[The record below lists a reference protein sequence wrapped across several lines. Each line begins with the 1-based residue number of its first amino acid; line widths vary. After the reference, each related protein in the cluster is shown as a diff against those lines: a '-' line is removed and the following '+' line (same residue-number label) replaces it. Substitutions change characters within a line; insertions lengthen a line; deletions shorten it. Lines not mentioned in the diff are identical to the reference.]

1 MKETSGV
8 FDMFQKATPL
18 CKTAGLLFILGK
30 LNFLPA
36 AIVPLVS
43 RSWGFFFIAV
53 YIACIVGAIVL
64 SLLDMFKRKRGDYN
78 DKAPSRKDVEKW
90 AKQYNLI

>member
-1 MKETSGV
+1 MKETSG
-8 FDMFQKATPL
+8 FASMLQKASPL
-18 CKTAGLLFILGK
+18 SKAAGVLFVLGK
-30 LNFLPA
+30 LNFIPA
-36 AIVPLVS
+36 AVVPLIS
-43 RSWGFFFIAV
+43 RDWGIFFIAV

>member
-1 MKETSGV
+1 MKETSGFV
-8 FDMFQKATPL
+8 GMFQNATPL
-18 CKTAGLLFILGK
+18 ARAAGILFVLGK
-30 LNFLPA
+30 LNFIPA
-36 AIVPLVS
+36 AVVPLIN
-43 RSWGFFFIAV
+43 RGWGFFFIVV

>member
-1 MKETSGV
+1 MKKNSSA
-8 FDMFQKATPL
+8 FDMFYNASPIS
-18 CKTAGLLFILGK
+18 KTAGVLFVLGK
-30 LNFLPA
+30 LNFIPA
-36 AIVPLVS
+36 ATVS
-43 RSWGFFFIAV
+43 MIDRSWGIFFIAV